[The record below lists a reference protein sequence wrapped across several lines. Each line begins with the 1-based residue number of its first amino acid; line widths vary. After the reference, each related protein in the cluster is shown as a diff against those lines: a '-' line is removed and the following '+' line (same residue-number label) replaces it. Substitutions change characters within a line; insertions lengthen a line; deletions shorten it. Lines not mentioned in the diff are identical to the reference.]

1 MLIILLAMLYGY
13 VRGFLKES
21 LSIFSIFLSGYL
33 SIFFYPNVSTYIGNF
48 IEMGIINDVI
58 SLSVLFFFIYS
69 CFGICIRI
77 LVKKIN
83 SSSLDIFDKNFGIL
97 FGFIKAMILFSILNI
112 ILVLTLWKKN
122 YPKWALDSKSLNII
136 RYSSSVIIQIMPSS
150 TLIQLEK
157 IFNVENLNSF
167 KNQKI
172 DAEKY
177 GEPQLEYKKNKG
189 KEGYSDNDNESL
201 DKLFNIENN
210 D

>member
-1 MLIILLAMLYGY
+1 M
-13 VRGFLKES
+13 
-21 LSIFSIFLSGYL
+21 
-33 SIFFYPNVSTYIGNF
+33 
-48 IEMGIINDVI
+48 
-58 SLSVLFFFIYS
+58 FFIYS